1 MDPSVIYAENYK
13 ETEMKL
19 FLRVLASYAIWRFL
33 WAQLSWLIFTLL
45 LMTPSILLCLWVGK
59 GLFGTFVFLCS
70 LLWGAMLLL
79 LWGTILV
86 CEDVMTYT
94 AWVLI
99 REIYTEIAD
108 DYQRRKEA
116 IITSDLKSKKDAEE
130 QQHV

>member
-1 MDPSVIYAENYK
+1 
-13 ETEMKL
+13 MKL